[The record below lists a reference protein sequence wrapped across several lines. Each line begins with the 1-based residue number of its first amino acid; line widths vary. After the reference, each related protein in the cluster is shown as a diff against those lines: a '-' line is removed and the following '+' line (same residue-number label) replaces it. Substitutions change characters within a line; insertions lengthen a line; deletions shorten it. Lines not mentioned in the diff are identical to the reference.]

1 MLTIK
6 DICEVSELEEIVH
19 ANCPEHE
26 SWNMILRIEKQMHEG
41 GVLAQRLM
49 NEKKEC
55 VGIMQYYYHEGSLL
69 QKPEIEIS
77 LLTLFQNPV
86 EYVQEL
92 HKMFLEQYPAAK
104 KLIQVLEKEDFGSP
118 IERYMLKT
126 GFKKYENEG
135 QPKYGYTS
143 NSAYYVLKCDREPVR
158 PKSRY
163 EL

>member
-1 MLTIK
+1 MLIIK

-26 SWNMILRIEKQMHEG
+26 SWNMILRIEKQAHEG

-92 HKMFLEQYPAAK
+92 QIYPDFLP
-104 KLIQVLEKEDFGSP
+104 
-118 IERYMLKT
+118 
-126 GFKKYENEG
+126 EG
-135 QPKYGYTS
+135 TDAFLHFAGRS
-143 NSAYYVLKCDREPVR
+143 RLREFPCR
-158 PKSRY
+158 Q
-163 EL
+163 L